1 MAYTIACLGVTEN
14 DWETLGKQALETL
27 DLEVARKAYTRLK
40 DLRHL
45 ELITDLEQRK
55 NRDEDQVLV
64 ADIAAFQVQ
73 TLQYKYQISRGSSLI
88 RPERQL
94 KPSFW
99 KLPFFKKWLIETE
112 KLPFPCSG
120 IHKLDIY
127 NHHLWPADNIE
138 RT

>member
-1 MAYTIACLGVTEN
+1 MAYTIACLGVTET

-64 ADIAAFQVQ
+64 ADIAAFQVHN
-73 TLQYKYQISRGSSLI
+73 LLI
-88 RPERQL
+88 IIRAVVRFL
-94 KPSFW
+94 TWVGLIDIDCLFLFLFSF
-99 KLPFFKKWLIETE
+99 L
-112 KLPFPCSG
+112 
-120 IHKLDIY
+120 
-127 NHHLWPADNIE
+127 
-138 RT
+138 

>member
-64 ADIAAFQVQ
+64 ADIAAFQVS
-73 TLQYKYQISRGSSLI
+73 TIINYRIIRGPLLGFHTWVGLI
-88 RPERQL
+88 VIDCL
-94 KPSFW
+94 FLFLFS
-99 KLPFFKKWLIETE
+99 
-112 KLPFPCSG
+112 
-120 IHKLDIY
+120 
-127 NHHLWPADNIE
+127 
-138 RT
+138 

>member
-1 MAYTIACLGVTEN
+1 MNKLILGYFFFFLFQYLDANDLKMAYTIACLGVTEN

-73 TLQYKYQISRGSSLI
+73 NLLI
-88 RPERQL
+88 IL
-94 KPSFW
+94 
-99 KLPFFKKWLIETE
+99 
-112 KLPFPCSG
+112 
-120 IHKLDIY
+120 
-127 NHHLWPADNIE
+127 
-138 RT
+138 

>member
-1 MAYTIACLGVTEN
+1 MAYTIACLGVTET

-64 ADIAAFQVQ
+64 ADIAAFQVIIIIHRRWHISTTPNTTKFLVHCTVQ
-73 TLQYKYQISRGSSLI
+73 TNTLV
-88 RPERQL
+88 
-94 KPSFW
+94 
-99 KLPFFKKWLIETE
+99 
-112 KLPFPCSG
+112 
-120 IHKLDIY
+120 
-127 NHHLWPADNIE
+127 
-138 RT
+138 

>member
-64 ADIAAFQVQ
+64 ADIAAFQVIIIIN
-73 TLQYKYQISRGSSLI
+73 YPIRGH
-88 RPERQL
+88 
-94 KPSFW
+94 FY
-99 KLPFFKKWLIETE
+99 T
-112 KLPFPCSG
+112 
-120 IHKLDIY
+120 
-127 NHHLWPADNIE
+127 
-138 RT
+138 T

>member
-64 ADIAAFQVQ
+64 ADIAAFQVHN
-73 TLQYKYQISRGSSLI
+73 LLI
-88 RPERQL
+88 IIRAVVRFL
-94 KPSFW
+94 TWVGLIDIDCLFLFLFSF
-99 KLPFFKKWLIETE
+99 L
-112 KLPFPCSG
+112 
-120 IHKLDIY
+120 
-127 NHHLWPADNIE
+127 
-138 RT
+138 

>member
-94 KPSFW
+94 KPSF
-99 KLPFFKKWLIETE
+99 
-112 KLPFPCSG
+112 
-120 IHKLDIY
+120 
-127 NHHLWPADNIE
+127 
-138 RT
+138 